1 MLTLGLRLSTRW
13 PSLSLGFVLIPHGR
27 LGIDVAK
34 IGVLIADSQPLTA
47 AGLVQLLEGRED
59 VNILGQVD
67 DVSALPTQLM
77 DLSPDMLIVDYDLEG
92 FISRDDLASV
102 KKYSPSTSI
111 LVISSDNNKA
121 GILQV
126 LQLGVLGYVT
136 KHCSRE
142 EIMMAI
148 TAVAKGEKFYCN
160 KILDIIMEKHFSPT
174 PTDATQAVLT
184 ARETEILTLLASGYS
199 TQNVADELHLSP
211 HTVHTHRKSIIR
223 KLSIKSPT
231 EFVIYALDFGLI
243 KAK

>member
-1 MLTLGLRLSTRW
+1 VTQ
-13 PSLSLGFVLIPHGR
+13 V
-27 LGIDVAK
+27 K
-34 IGVLIADSQPLTA
+34 VLIADNQPLTT
-47 AGLVQLLEGRED
+47 AGLIQFMESRDD
-59 VNILGQVD
+59 VTVVGIVD
-67 DVSALPTQLM
+67 DAADLPTLLM
-77 DLSPDMLIVDYDLEG
+77 DHAPDVMIVDYDLIGYIGRE
-92 FISRDDLASV
+92 DLAAV
-102 KKYSPSTSI
+102 KKYSPETNI

-126 LQLGVLGYVT
+126 LQLGVIGYVT

-142 EIMMAI
+142 EIMTAV

-174 PTDATQAVLT
+174 PTQVTPSVLT

-199 TQNVADELHLSP
+199 TQNVADKLHLSP

>member
-1 MLTLGLRLSTRW
+1 L
-13 PSLSLGFVLIPHGR
+13 
-27 LGIDVAK
+27 DVDVTK
-34 IGVLIADSQPLTA
+34 IRVLIADNQSLTA
-47 AGLVQLLEGRED
+47 AGLMQFLDGRDD
-59 VNILGQVD
+59 VSVVGLVD
-67 DVSALPTQLM
+67 DVAELPAMLVNIA
-77 DLSPDMLIVDYDLEG
+77 PDMLIVDYDLEG
-92 FISRDDLASV
+92 YISREDLASV
-102 KKYSPSTSI
+102 RKYSPTTNI

-121 GILQV
+121 AILQV

-148 TAVAKGEKFYCN
+148 TAVARGEKFYCN

-174 PTDATQAVLT
+174 PPETSQAVLT

>member
-1 MLTLGLRLSTRW
+1 
-13 PSLSLGFVLIPHGR
+13 VI
-27 LGIDVAK
+27 
-34 IGVLIADSQPLTA
+34 
-47 AGLVQLLEGRED
+47 
-59 VNILGQVD
+59 GQVEEVAD
-67 DVSALPTQLM
+67 LPAMLR
-77 DLSPDMLIVDYDLEG
+77 DLSPHMLIVDYDLEG
-92 FISRDDLASV
+92 YIGRDELASV
-102 KKYSPSTSI
+102 KKYSPATNI

-121 GILQV
+121 SILQV

-148 TAVAKGEKFYCN
+148 TTVARGEKFYCN
-160 KILDIIMEKHFSPT
+160 KILDIIMEKHFSPS
-174 PTDATQAVLT
+174 PADATQQVLT

-199 TQNVADELHLSP
+199 TQKVADELHLSP

>member
-1 MLTLGLRLSTRW
+1 MG
-13 PSLSLGFVLIPHGR
+13 V
-27 LGIDVAK
+27 DVAQIK
-34 IGVLIADSQPLTA
+34 ILIADNQPLTA
-47 AGLVQLLEGRED
+47 AGLTHFLKDRED
-59 VNILGQVD
+59 VTVVGVVD
-67 DVSALPTQLM
+67 VASNLPALLL
-77 DLSPDMLIVDYDLEG
+77 DHSPDLLIVDYDLNG
-92 FISRDDLASV
+92 YLGRDDLAAV
-102 KKYSPSTSI
+102 KKYSPATNI

-126 LQLGVLGYVT
+126 LQLGVIGYVT

-142 EIMMAI
+142 EILTAI
-148 TAVAKGEKFYCN
+148 TAASRGEKFYCK
-160 KILDIIMEKHFSPT
+160 KILDIIMEKHFSPAPAEVT
-174 PTDATQAVLT
+174 PAALT

-199 TQNVADELHLSP
+199 TQKVADELFLSP